1 MTGSASIAGSV
12 GCSGSKRNCA
22 TIASLTTFSK
32 APPPVSAGRSIGF
45 DLRGNTAAAG
55 YGKHIGDPSLT
66 FGLDITYLPAHF
78 TVDVGAL
85 LTQRL
90 LEPFINKGIEANW
103 LLSCQW
109 RF

>member
-1 MTGSASIAGSV
+1 MVGHITG
-12 GCSGSKRNCA
+12 
-22 TIASLTTFSK
+22 
-32 APPPVSAGRSIGF
+32 PGF
-45 DLRGNTAAAG
+45 DLRGNTEAAG